1 MRLLSL
7 VYVGVA
13 RKMKLAV
20 FLGGPFHGVIRWVEQ
35 FEELHA
41 LDPSTLPE
49 AEPAPRKEPET
60 QLYRFA
66 FGDEHIGIYYW
77 RLNDFQVKAVRQQ
90 VVQLRVRHGELN
102 EVSE

>member
-1 MRLLSL
+1 
-7 VYVGVA
+7 
-13 RKMKLAV
+13 MKLAV
-20 FLGGPFHGVIRWVEQ
+20 FLGGPFHGVLRWVEQ
-35 FEELHA
+35 FEELHV
-41 LDPSTLPE
+41 LDPHSDFPDS
-49 AEPAPRKEPET
+49 EPPPPRHGEPET

-102 EVSE
+102 EMAE

>member
-1 MRLLSL
+1 
-7 VYVGVA
+7 
-13 RKMKLAV
+13 MKLAV
-20 FLGGPFHGVIRWVEQ
+20 FLGGPFHGVIRWVEH

-41 LDPSTLPE
+41 LDPHTDLPDSPRPPRNE
-49 AEPAPRKEPET
+49 EPDT

-102 EVSE
+102 EIME

>member
-1 MRLLSL
+1 
-7 VYVGVA
+7 
-13 RKMKLAV
+13 MKLAV

-41 LDPSTLPE
+41 LDPSTLPD
-49 AEPAPRKEPET
+49 AEPLTRNAESET

-90 VVQLRVRHGELN
+90 VVQLRVRHGEL
-102 EVSE
+102 SEFTE

>member
-1 MRLLSL
+1 
-7 VYVGVA
+7 
-13 RKMKLAV
+13 MKLAV

-41 LDPSTLPE
+41 LDANSDFPDSPV
-49 AEPAPRKEPET
+49 PPRRDEPET

-102 EVSE
+102 EIAE

>member
-1 MRLLSL
+1 
-7 VYVGVA
+7 
-13 RKMKLAV
+13 MKLAV

-41 LDPSTLPE
+41 LDASTLPE
-49 AEPAPRKEPET
+49 AEPASRHPEPET